1 MKLLEP
7 IVINLNDLK
16 TFESPFND
24 LDKTK
29 TSSKSQCDDT
39 QTTLV
44 LTGDGIGL
52 SVWGQIDQSLIHIP
66 IYLTQKFDDIGIF
79 TDFEVQRDLEP
90 YLTNVLFEVTGATTQ
105 QLSSVKAYNGDFVI
119 GLNLSENPTQ
129 SFDGVLE
136 KTTEYIVYVIG
147 GEVDNLLYVPNTG
160 VIYKTY
166 LNDFSTTFTCI
177 SSGVTEDNVSIAQ
190 IVKQDLLLGIVQTY
204 VQNDIYV
211 DRGQVSINESHQ
223 RLSEIQSV
231 DDLTDYVFGFYRF

>member
-7 IVINLNDLK
+7 IVINLSDLK
-16 TFESPFND
+16 TFQSPFND

-29 TSSKSQCDDT
+29 TSNKSQCDAT
-39 QTTLV
+39 QITLN
-44 LTGDGIGL
+44 LKGDGVGL
-52 SVWGQIDQSLIHIP
+52 SVWGQIDQSLIYIP
-66 IYLTQKFDDIGIF
+66 VHLTQKFDDIGIY

-90 YLTNVLFEVTGATTQ
+90 YLTNAPFEVTGTTNE
-105 QLSSVKAYNGDFVI
+105 QLNAVKAYNGTFVV

-166 LNDFSTTFTCI
+166 LSDFSTTFTCI

-190 IVKQDLLLGIVQTY
+190 IVKQDLLLGIVQTSI
-204 VQNDIYV
+204 QNDIYI